1 MELNSLSKSFNMSGW
16 RVGMLLGSLENVSR
30 VLKVKSNM
38 DSGMFYGLQKG
49 AIAALNL
56 DKSWFEKLNIIY
68 TKRRELIWKIADIL
82 NCTYDKNSKGLFVWA
97 KLPDEIKD
105 SEKFIDYLLNE
116 KKIFVAP
123 GTIFGSEGEGY
134 IRFSLCIDENNII
147 EAFKKIRKMK
157 IGIIGLG
164 LMGGSFALD
173 IKAPF
178 PSSIIHGIDNSAEN
192 LNKAKEIGLI
202 DFIISYK
209 DLRKMDLIL
218 VAVPVSHSLNIIPK
232 VLDLISSNTLVFDVG
247 STKQAIC
254 ELLND
259 HLKRGNYLAAHP
271 MAGTE
276 FSGPE
281 AAQKGLYVGKTN
293 IICEFEKTDIKLR
306 KLALKI
312 FNNLEMKTIYM
323 DPKSHDIHVAY
334 VSHLSHI
341 SSFMLGK
348 TVIEKEENENNIF
361 DLAGSGF
368 ESTVRLAKSLPETW
382 TPIFFT
388 K

>member
-1 MELNSLSKSFNMSGW
+1 
-16 RVGMLLGSLENVSR
+16 
-30 VLKVKSNM
+30 
-38 DSGMFYGLQKG
+38 
-49 AIAALNL
+49 
-56 DKSWFEKLNIIY
+56 
-68 TKRRELIWKIADIL
+68 
-82 NCTYDKNSKGLFVWA
+82 
-97 KLPDEIKD
+97 
-105 SEKFIDYLLNE
+105 
-116 KKIFVAP
+116 
-123 GTIFGSEGEGY
+123 
-134 IRFSLCIDENNII
+134 
-147 EAFKKIRKMK
+147 
-157 IGIIGLG
+157 
-164 LMGGSFALD
+164 MGGSFALD
-173 IKAPF
+173 IKVPF
-178 PSSIIHGIDNSAEN
+178 PSSVIYGIDNSFEN
-192 LNKAKEIGLI
+192 LKKAKEIGLI
-202 DFIISYK
+202 DFVISFN
-209 DLRKMDLIL
+209 DLHKMDLIL
-218 VAVPVSHSLNIIPK
+218 VAVPVNHSLSLIPK

-259 HLKRGNYLAAHP
+259 HPKRGNYLAAHP

-293 IICEFEKTDIKLR
+293 IVCEFEKTEIKLR

-382 TPIFFT
+382 TPIFLQNKGNLVLAIEEYVSNLNLIKELILNENESDLSEILNNT
-388 K
+388 NRIKEILNNKLDNEK

>member
-1 MELNSLSKSFNMSGW
+1 
-16 RVGMLLGSLENVSR
+16 
-30 VLKVKSNM
+30 
-38 DSGMFYGLQKG
+38 
-49 AIAALNL
+49 
-56 DKSWFEKLNIIY
+56 
-68 TKRRELIWKIADIL
+68 
-82 NCTYDKNSKGLFVWA
+82 
-97 KLPDEIKD
+97 
-105 SEKFIDYLLNE
+105 
-116 KKIFVAP
+116 
-123 GTIFGSEGEGY
+123 
-134 IRFSLCIDENNII
+134 
-147 EAFKKIRKMK
+147 MK

-173 IKAPF
+173 IKIPF

-218 VAVPVSHSLNIIPK
+218 VAVPVSHSLNLIPK
-232 VLDLISSNTLVFDVG
+232 VLDLISLNTLVFDVG

-254 ELLND
+254 ELLSD
-259 HLKRGNYLAAHP
+259 HPKRGNYLAAHP

-293 IICEFEKTDIKLR
+293 IVCEFEKTEIKLR

-312 FNNLEMKTIYM
+312 FNKLEMKTIYM

-382 TPIFFT
+382 TPIFLQNKGNLVLAIEEYVSNLNLIKELILNENESDLSEILNNT
-388 K
+388 NRIKEILNN

>member
-1 MELNSLSKSFNMSGW
+1 
-16 RVGMLLGSLENVSR
+16 
-30 VLKVKSNM
+30 
-38 DSGMFYGLQKG
+38 
-49 AIAALNL
+49 
-56 DKSWFEKLNIIY
+56 
-68 TKRRELIWKIADIL
+68 
-82 NCTYDKNSKGLFVWA
+82 
-97 KLPDEIKD
+97 
-105 SEKFIDYLLNE
+105 
-116 KKIFVAP
+116 
-123 GTIFGSEGEGY
+123 
-134 IRFSLCIDENNII
+134 
-147 EAFKKIRKMK
+147 MK

-259 HLKRGNYLAAHP
+259 HPKRGNYLAAHP

-382 TPIFFT
+382 TPIFLQNKGNLVLAIEEYVSNLNLIKELILNENESDLSEILNNT
-388 K
+388 NRIKEILNNN

>member
-1 MELNSLSKSFNMSGW
+1 
-16 RVGMLLGSLENVSR
+16 
-30 VLKVKSNM
+30 
-38 DSGMFYGLQKG
+38 
-49 AIAALNL
+49 
-56 DKSWFEKLNIIY
+56 
-68 TKRRELIWKIADIL
+68 
-82 NCTYDKNSKGLFVWA
+82 
-97 KLPDEIKD
+97 
-105 SEKFIDYLLNE
+105 
-116 KKIFVAP
+116 
-123 GTIFGSEGEGY
+123 
-134 IRFSLCIDENNII
+134 
-147 EAFKKIRKMK
+147 MK

-202 DFIISYK
+202 DLIISYK

-218 VAVPVSHSLNIIPK
+218 VAVPVSHSLNLIPK

-382 TPIFFT
+382 TPIFLQNKGNLVLAIEEYVSNLNLIKELILNENESDLSEILNNT
-388 K
+388 NRIKEILNNN

>member
-1 MELNSLSKSFNMSGW
+1 
-16 RVGMLLGSLENVSR
+16 
-30 VLKVKSNM
+30 
-38 DSGMFYGLQKG
+38 
-49 AIAALNL
+49 
-56 DKSWFEKLNIIY
+56 
-68 TKRRELIWKIADIL
+68 
-82 NCTYDKNSKGLFVWA
+82 
-97 KLPDEIKD
+97 
-105 SEKFIDYLLNE
+105 
-116 KKIFVAP
+116 
-123 GTIFGSEGEGY
+123 
-134 IRFSLCIDENNII
+134 
-147 EAFKKIRKMK
+147 MK

-173 IKAPF
+173 IKIPF

-259 HLKRGNYLAAHP
+259 HPKRGNYLAAHP

-293 IICEFEKTDIKLR
+293 IVCEFEKTELKLR

-382 TPIFFT
+382 TPIFLQNKGNLVLAIEEYVSNLNLIKELILNENESDLSEILNNT
-388 K
+388 NRIKEILNNN

>member
-1 MELNSLSKSFNMSGW
+1 
-16 RVGMLLGSLENVSR
+16 
-30 VLKVKSNM
+30 
-38 DSGMFYGLQKG
+38 
-49 AIAALNL
+49 
-56 DKSWFEKLNIIY
+56 
-68 TKRRELIWKIADIL
+68 
-82 NCTYDKNSKGLFVWA
+82 
-97 KLPDEIKD
+97 
-105 SEKFIDYLLNE
+105 
-116 KKIFVAP
+116 
-123 GTIFGSEGEGY
+123 
-134 IRFSLCIDENNII
+134 
-147 EAFKKIRKMK
+147 MK

-173 IKAPF
+173 IKTPF
-178 PSSIIHGIDNSAEN
+178 PNSIIYGIDNSAEN

-202 DFIISYK
+202 DLIISYK

-218 VAVPVSHSLNIIPK
+218 VAVPVSHSLNLIPK
-232 VLDLISSNTLVFDVG
+232 VLDLISLNTLVFDVG

-254 ELLND
+254 ELLSD
-259 HLKRGNYLAAHP
+259 HPKRGNYLAAHP

-312 FNNLEMKTIYM
+312 FNNIEMKTIYM

-382 TPIFFT
+382 TPIFLQNKGNLVLAIEEYVSNLNLIKELILNENESDLSEILNNT
-388 K
+388 NRIKEILNNKLDNEK

>member
-1 MELNSLSKSFNMSGW
+1 
-16 RVGMLLGSLENVSR
+16 
-30 VLKVKSNM
+30 
-38 DSGMFYGLQKG
+38 
-49 AIAALNL
+49 
-56 DKSWFEKLNIIY
+56 
-68 TKRRELIWKIADIL
+68 
-82 NCTYDKNSKGLFVWA
+82 
-97 KLPDEIKD
+97 
-105 SEKFIDYLLNE
+105 
-116 KKIFVAP
+116 
-123 GTIFGSEGEGY
+123 
-134 IRFSLCIDENNII
+134 
-147 EAFKKIRKMK
+147 MK

-173 IKAPF
+173 IKTPF
-178 PSSIIHGIDNSAEN
+178 PNSIIYGIDNSAEN

-202 DFIISYK
+202 DLIISYK

-218 VAVPVSHSLNIIPK
+218 VAVPVSHSLNLIPK
-232 VLDLISSNTLVFDVG
+232 VLDLINSNTLVFDVG

-259 HLKRGNYLAAHP
+259 HPKRGNYLAAHP

-293 IICEFEKTDIKLR
+293 IICEFEKTDTKLR

-382 TPIFFT
+382 TPIFLQNKGNLVLAIEEYVSNLNLIKELILNENESDLSEILNNT
-388 K
+388 NRIKEILNNKLDNEK

>member
-1 MELNSLSKSFNMSGW
+1 
-16 RVGMLLGSLENVSR
+16 
-30 VLKVKSNM
+30 
-38 DSGMFYGLQKG
+38 
-49 AIAALNL
+49 
-56 DKSWFEKLNIIY
+56 
-68 TKRRELIWKIADIL
+68 
-82 NCTYDKNSKGLFVWA
+82 
-97 KLPDEIKD
+97 
-105 SEKFIDYLLNE
+105 
-116 KKIFVAP
+116 
-123 GTIFGSEGEGY
+123 
-134 IRFSLCIDENNII
+134 
-147 EAFKKIRKMK
+147 MK

-173 IKAPF
+173 IKTPF
-178 PSSIIHGIDNSAEN
+178 PNSIIYGIDNSAEN

-218 VAVPVSHSLNIIPK
+218 VAVPVSHSLNLIPK
-232 VLDLISSNTLVFDVG
+232 VLDLINSNTLVFDVG

-259 HLKRGNYLAAHP
+259 HPKRGNYLAAHP

-382 TPIFFT
+382 TPIFLQNKGNLVLAIEEYVSNLNLIKELILNENESDLSEILNNT
-388 K
+388 NRIKEILNNKLDNEK

>member
-1 MELNSLSKSFNMSGW
+1 
-16 RVGMLLGSLENVSR
+16 
-30 VLKVKSNM
+30 
-38 DSGMFYGLQKG
+38 
-49 AIAALNL
+49 
-56 DKSWFEKLNIIY
+56 
-68 TKRRELIWKIADIL
+68 
-82 NCTYDKNSKGLFVWA
+82 
-97 KLPDEIKD
+97 
-105 SEKFIDYLLNE
+105 
-116 KKIFVAP
+116 
-123 GTIFGSEGEGY
+123 
-134 IRFSLCIDENNII
+134 
-147 EAFKKIRKMK
+147 MK

-382 TPIFFT
+382 TPIFLQNKGNLVLAIEEYVSNLNLIKELILNENESDLSEILNNT
-388 K
+388 NRIKEILNNN

>member
-1 MELNSLSKSFNMSGW
+1 
-16 RVGMLLGSLENVSR
+16 
-30 VLKVKSNM
+30 
-38 DSGMFYGLQKG
+38 
-49 AIAALNL
+49 
-56 DKSWFEKLNIIY
+56 
-68 TKRRELIWKIADIL
+68 
-82 NCTYDKNSKGLFVWA
+82 
-97 KLPDEIKD
+97 
-105 SEKFIDYLLNE
+105 
-116 KKIFVAP
+116 
-123 GTIFGSEGEGY
+123 
-134 IRFSLCIDENNII
+134 
-147 EAFKKIRKMK
+147 MK

-173 IKAPF
+173 IKTPF
-178 PSSIIHGIDNSAEN
+178 PNSVVYGIDNSIEN
-192 LNKAKEIGLI
+192 LHKSKEIGLI

-209 DLRKMDLIL
+209 DLYKMDLIL
-218 VAVPVSHSLNIIPK
+218 VAVPVNHSLKLIPK

-254 ELLND
+254 ELLNN
-259 HLKRGNYLAAHP
+259 HPKRGNYLAAHP

-293 IICEFEKTDIKLR
+293 IICEFEKTNIKLSE
-306 KLALKI
+306 LALKI
-312 FNNLEMKTIYM
+312 FNSLEMKTIYM

-382 TPIFFT
+382 TPIFLQNKGNLVLAIEEYVSNLNLIKELILNENEVDLSEILNNT
-388 K
+388 NRIKEILKNK

>member
-1 MELNSLSKSFNMSGW
+1 
-16 RVGMLLGSLENVSR
+16 
-30 VLKVKSNM
+30 
-38 DSGMFYGLQKG
+38 
-49 AIAALNL
+49 
-56 DKSWFEKLNIIY
+56 
-68 TKRRELIWKIADIL
+68 
-82 NCTYDKNSKGLFVWA
+82 
-97 KLPDEIKD
+97 
-105 SEKFIDYLLNE
+105 
-116 KKIFVAP
+116 
-123 GTIFGSEGEGY
+123 
-134 IRFSLCIDENNII
+134 
-147 EAFKKIRKMK
+147 MK

-173 IKAPF
+173 IKIPF

-218 VAVPVSHSLNIIPK
+218 VAVPVSHSLNLIPK
-232 VLDLISSNTLVFDVG
+232 VLDLISLNTLVFDVG

-254 ELLND
+254 ELLSD
-259 HLKRGNYLAAHP
+259 HPKRGNYLAAHP

-293 IICEFEKTDIKLR
+293 IICEFEKTEIKLR

-382 TPIFFT
+382 TPIFLQNKGNLVLAIEEYVSNLNLIKELILNENESDLSEILNNT
-388 K
+388 NRIKEILNN